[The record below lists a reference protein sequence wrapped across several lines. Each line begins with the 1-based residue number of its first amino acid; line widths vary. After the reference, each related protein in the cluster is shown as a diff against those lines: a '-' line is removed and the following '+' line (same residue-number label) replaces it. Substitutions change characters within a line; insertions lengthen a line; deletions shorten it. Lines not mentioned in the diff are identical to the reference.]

1 MHIWDCFLENCLN
14 KGTIVVELL
23 AGECITHGQRKF
35 IVVAITLEHSL
46 QTWLGM
52 GWDKGMG
59 ARRLGLRQLGL
70 KLWGRCLH
78 CIGYDLDLLVI
89 QLAIRLGRGF
99 TIWKIVSFTLIWDYL
114 AFSCGAIKRYSYDI
128 RLRLWLLLL
137 LLLVVSYYM
146 VYRHSIASIIL
157 GVIDSVMEW
166 CCHHHQPSWR
176 RCGFW
181 CYCCY
186 WWLTMC
192 KGEISC
198 AAERW
203 NNVFI
208 NWCWN
213 YLVA

>member
-1 MHIWDCFLENCLN
+1 
-14 KGTIVVELL
+14 
-23 AGECITHGQRKF
+23 
-35 IVVAITLEHSL
+35 
-46 QTWLGM
+46 M

-70 KLWGRCLH
+70 KLGGRGLH
-78 CIGYDLDLLVI
+78 SIGYDLYLLVI
-89 QLAIRLGRGF
+89 QLTIRFGRGF
-99 TIWKIVSFTLIWDYL
+99 SIWKIVSLTLIWDYL

-137 LLLVVSYYM
+137 LLVVSYCL
-146 VYRHSIASIIL
+146 VNRPSIASIIL
-157 GVIDSVMEW
+157 GVIEW
-166 CCHHHQPSWR
+166 CCHHLQPTRR

-198 AAERW
+198 AAGRC
-203 NNVFI
+203 NKVFI